1 MANILTIPESG
12 IYFDSGDPC
21 SGITPILTG
30 NASGVAI
37 QYDGYAGILV
47 NSSATGAN
55 YLDRFSVEGSNGRL
69 FGVTDETTGVIFSVN
84 DAAGLPIIE
93 VESTSEYD
101 KITIGE
107 YATDALVI
115 SGSSVKVTGSNVV
128 TEGYLTDGG
137 YLTSSTE
144 TYSTA
149 SELLAALL
157 TVDGTG
163 SNLDADKLD
172 SQESSYY
179 LNYSNFTN
187 TPTIPSAANN
197 ATITLLGGGG
207 ITTSIGDF
215 TTNQSANETL
225 TISHSD
231 TSSQASVNNSNG
243 TVIQDVF
250 LDTYGHITG
259 IGSTNL
265 DSRYNNYSLPA
276 GTSSERGG
284 FKIGY
289 SENGKNYPVEVSS
302 EQMFVNVPWVDTI
315 YTLTSGD
322 ITGALGFSPIS
333 TETDDQTLDEVLA
346 QGNSSELGIDV
357 GAITGSALTID
368 TNTLFVDST
377 NNRVGIGTLSP
388 SGELHVKNVS
398 ELYTSLAGADAA
410 VNFVDSGA
418 SVWRAGIRASD
429 DSFRFAQ
436 SSTSLD
442 TNVRVTIANGGNV
455 GIGTTTPAEKLQ
467 ISGAGSAVRAEVK
480 VTDGNQ
486 AWYKLTNTEGSGG
499 IYEDG
504 NRLNFFQNSATRMAI
519 DSIGNVGI
527 GTTAPSAKLDI
538 HTATNSNGLFIR
550 EDTDGS
556 ITHNFYVDSSDNGVG
571 VLYADGQ
578 SPKITLNTAGDSFF
592 NGGNVGIGTTSP
604 AQKLHVGSGHLQLD
618 DTYKIQ
624 WGGTNAR
631 IDGSNAS
638 DYLRFFTNDTERVR
652 IDSAGNV
659 GIGTT
664 SPSHKLEIGLT
675 SSVALANQPA
685 EPLFVSNDGNSVDG
699 KVFISVKHDTVN
711 TASAVGAGFKMT
723 AAAVTSGTASYDDSL
738 IFLKS
743 AGSSNVTVH
752 SAPRDIQFYVNN
764 HATNAGS
771 GANYNDLGDLA
782 LTIGEDTNA
791 TFAGGITTGGT
802 NATVKADRFSGI
814 GTGVVVGP
822 NSNGTVFLRPSG
834 VGSTTAQSSFTGT
847 LATIGTNAAFSG
859 NVGIGTTSPEVKLHV
874 GTAALGT
881 SPDTSADIIS
891 SGGITI
897 AANGKLSFDTVYYI
911 HGNIRYA
918 SGGTS
923 EAKLEYQGYYGHKF
937 ITRSANSSMVIKGD
951 TGNVGIGTT
960 APATKLHV
968 GSGSGATVDTAYQ
981 IVADSSGIAGIQI
994 LGSAS
999 QSCRVVFGD
1008 SADNDIGMI
1017 KYNHVDNDMSFNT
1030 SATEK
1035 VRITSAGNVGIGTT
1049 LPTNGKLV
1057 IAESGTSVG
1066 STIRLIG
1073 TNTSG
1078 SASQVS
1084 HITSYQPAGGAAEA
1098 SALDFKVRGADPYA
1112 TPSTVMTLLGGG
1124 NVGIGTTAPTE
1135 KLHVNGSVLATSFK
1149 KSGGSSGE
1157 FLKADG
1163 SVDSN
1168 SYLTSLGTAILDGDF
1183 TVTGLMKRT
1192 GAGTYTSITDN
1203 SSNWNAAAPLASPTF
1218 TGTPT
1223 APTAAANTNTTQIA
1237 TTAYVQTELSDLISA
1252 APAALDTLNEL
1263 AAALGDDAN
1272 FSTTVTNSIAA
1283 KLPLAGGTMTGAITT
1298 NSTFDG
1304 RNVSVDGTKLDTI
1317 ATSANNYSLP
1327 AGTSSERGGFKIG
1340 YSENGKNYP
1349 VEVSSEQMFVTVPW
1363 ADADTTYSAGAHL
1376 SLSGTTFNL
1385 NLGVA
1390 DAVLNIGHNS
1400 ISDEGEIVLDTSN
1413 AGSPQISFTEHGDA
1427 SWAIGVDDADNSF
1440 KIHGVAT
1447 SVIPTINGLA
1457 TPLFEIATNGLGYL
1471 GANRLFADNYHP
1483 NADTLTTARTIS
1495 LAGAVTGSVSF
1506 NGSSNVS
1513 ITTTATADP
1522 TLTLSGD
1529 ATGSATFTNLG
1540 NATLSVSV
1548 VNDSHTHTKLSGFPH
1563 QVEYDLIRAGNYNG
1577 LCMKARWDGA
1587 TTNRYWDMGHVDGSG
1602 TFTSGLKVFNNGNL
1616 TYKGDTVFH
1625 DTYHPN
1631 ADTLTTARTISLAG
1645 AVTGS
1650 VSFNGSSNV
1659 SITTT
1664 ATADPTLTLSGDASG
1679 SATFTNLGNATLSV
1693 TIADDSHNHTI
1704 SNIDGLQVALDAKA
1718 PLANPAL
1725 TGIPTAPTAAANT
1738 NTTQIATTAYVGTA
1752 VSNLVDS
1759 SPSTLNTLNELAAA
1773 LGDDAN
1779 FSTTVTNSIATKLPL
1794 AGGIMTGDLT
1804 LNYGYPRIKLIDTN
1818 HNSDYSI
1825 INADGNFAIYDDTNS
1840 AFRLNI
1846 LANGNVGIGTTTPS
1860 FKLETAGDVYNAGRD
1875 IGKRVNYASSQ
1886 GWVAAATMSSAI
1898 GYFGGNFSQNG
1909 QTGENKIEWG
1919 YNSKGVRSLLWQAI
1933 GNDAASDSDGGWGKT
1948 ITGLNAD
1955 RAYMSVVYVKRN
1967 GTNTSGSFYHGA
1979 SGSNTLN
1986 LNDTANTNPYFNS
1999 PNIVYLPQD
2008 VWCVSIGFLQANN
2021 DSNTAT
2027 NPIGGVY
2034 RLDTGE
2040 KILNSGTFKM
2050 GTGSSQIH
2058 RTYLYYSTDPAAHL
2072 SWCDP
2077 GFYEIDGTE
2086 PSIAEL
2092 LDSGDAD
2099 DVFWSASGNDIYND
2113 NSGNVGIGTTNPSG
2127 NSSKTTLHINSAT
2140 NGAAIRLSQAS
2151 NSALIR
2157 YDDTDGLQVGTIA
2170 SKKLS
2175 FETGDTT
2182 AITIDTSQNVGIG
2195 TTSPDAALHVAG
2207 AIPIAPT
2214 GSGVLMGLQSN
2225 YGIVHLN
2232 GSTGG
2237 ILDFSSSGVDRK
2249 GRILYDNAGNYM
2261 QIQTNGSDKVRI
2273 DSSGNVGIG
2282 TTSPTATLQVGDNYT
2297 INASYGGSALYIKN
2311 TGYNISSYDPQITS
2325 TSDIGSLITI
2335 SDNTT
2340 TGPTKAGL
2348 VLYND
2353 DVTVGGFSPMLL
2365 FSKRESG
2372 SSPYKATMAGIY
2384 ARSPLGTGD
2393 NGAWIDGELIFAT
2406 AGADSH
2412 GIKQRMVIDKEGNVG
2427 IGTTSPS
2434 EKLEVD
2440 GSVLATSFKKSG
2452 GSSSEFL
2459 KADGSVDSNSYLT
2472 SLGTAILDGDF
2483 TVSGL
2488 MKRTGAGTYT
2498 SITDNSSNWNA
2509 AAPLASPTFTGIP
2522 TAPTAAANTNTT
2534 QIATT
2539 AYVQTELSDLISAAP
2554 AALDTLNELAAA
2566 LGDDAN
2572 FSTTVTNSI
2581 AAKLPLSGGTMTG
2594 DLIVEDSEIHVG
2606 DKSNDHWTRFLHA
2619 AADGYG
2625 FDWQHNNATVLVN
2638 EQGSTNQVMVLGDVD
2653 ANNAMPGL
2661 FGIAHSANSGTSW
2674 TKKLDLR
2681 GDGDLYIGSSGT
2693 SKVFHDGY
2701 HPNADTLTTSRTI
2714 SLTGNV
2720 TGSVSFDGSS
2730 NVSISTSLAADS
2742 VGSTEIAANA
2752 VGASELNVSGN
2763 GTNTQFLRSNA
2774 DGTFTWAVPTDTNT
2788 VYTHPTYVGDDFSVD
2803 SGPLTGATV
2812 ISDIDINVTT
2822 DTLGHV
2828 TDANG
2833 TIATR
2838 TLTAADLGITAPNA
2852 PTSVTSTIVGQTI
2865 DLTFNESSTSS
2876 IDAYLVYSSVDG
2888 SDYGLIQVI
2897 PPADFSSTMSVI
2909 DTAFTHTGTQAY
2921 RVYAMKYGILS
2932 SAGTA
2937 SVSYTVSSAEP
2948 SNVEVI
2954 NMNNAYYVQWNPPST
2969 NDRFVTSYNVFKH
2982 EASTAGALLRAS
2994 ASLVYSGLNTNYM
3007 YQINGSNNNNF
3018 HQFWVETTIA

>member
-12 IYFDSGDPC
+12 IYFDGNTAGGAD
-21 SGITPILTG
+21 IPILTG
-30 NASGVAI
+30 NASAVSI
-37 QYDGYAGILV
+37 QYDGYAGIEV

-55 YLDRFSVEGSNGRL
+55 YLDRFSVEGANGRL
-69 FGVTDETTGVIFSVN
+69 FGVTDEVTGTVFSVN

-93 VESTSEYD
+93 VESTADHD

-107 YATDALVI
+107 YGTNALV
-115 SGSSVKVTGSNVV
+115 V
-128 TEGYLTDGG
+128 
-137 YLTSSTE
+137 
-144 TYSTA
+144 
-149 SELLAALL
+149 
-157 TVDGTG
+157 
-163 SNLDADKLD
+163 
-172 SQESSYY
+172 
-179 LNYSNFTN
+179 
-187 TPTIPSAANN
+187 
-197 ATITLLGGGG
+197 
-207 ITTSIGDF
+207 
-215 TTNQSANETL
+215 
-225 TISHSD
+225 
-231 TSSQASVNNSNG
+231 
-243 TVIQDVF
+243 
-250 LDTYGHITG
+250 
-259 IGSTNL
+259 
-265 DSRYNNYSLPA
+265 
-276 GTSSERGG
+276 
-284 FKIGY
+284 
-289 SENGKNYPVEVSS
+289 
-302 EQMFVNVPWVDTI
+302 
-315 YTLTSGD
+315 SGD
-322 ITGALGFSPIS
+322 S
-333 TETDDQTLDEVLA
+333 
-346 QGNSSELGIDV
+346 
-357 GAITGSALTID
+357 
-368 TNTLFVDST
+368 
-377 NNRVGIGTLSP
+377 VGIGTASPTEKLDVVGNIKASGTVTASNIGTIAAFEGNQNLRTTDPATFSIAKAQALLPSSAQDLFQLSSNDGTVRFRAGIT
-388 SGELHVKNVS
+388 SGNS
-398 ELYTSLAGADAA
+398 SSMIIGTQYTSLATAA
-410 VNFVDSGA
+410 LVVDNGNGNCALFGRGTAYTAEVSFAGNIPQFRLQNNGKTFTASVSGNTFRISDGA
-418 SVWRAGIRASD
+418 SPGTNDRLTISSAGDVGVTNLTASGTVT
-429 DSFRFAQ
+429 AGG
-436 SSTSLD
+436 
-442 TNVRVTIANGGNV
+442 VRVDPSSGEPAIQMVTASGTVKGITLTSENDMFFPAVHGKFDYSVGLRGQRGSVCGLEAGASGYDLVVSSAGTTLTVGGGTCSKVAIIKPLEVTGNITASGTVTAGGLAVEGQLSTGTSQFNVLNTEGGNFIFRSGIVGVSNNGASFLTANIDGSGGATRMVISSIGKV
-455 GIGTTTPAEKLQ
+455 GIGTTTPAEKL
-467 ISGAGSAVRAEVK
+467 
-480 VTDGNQ
+480 D
-486 AWYKLTNTEGSGG
+486 
-499 IYEDG
+499 
-504 NRLNFFQNSATRMAI
+504 
-519 DSIGNVGI
+519 
-527 GTTAPSAKLDI
+527 
-538 HTATNSNGLFIR
+538 
-550 EDTDGS
+550 
-556 ITHNFYVDSSDNGVG
+556 
-571 VLYADGQ
+571 
-578 SPKITLNTAGDSFF
+578 
-592 NGGNVGIGTTSP
+592 
-604 AQKLHVGSGHLQLD
+604 
-618 DTYKIQ
+618 
-624 WGGTNAR
+624 
-631 IDGSNAS
+631 
-638 DYLRFFTNDTERVR
+638 
-652 IDSAGNV
+652 
-659 GIGTT
+659 
-664 SPSHKLEIGLT
+664 
-675 SSVALANQPA
+675 
-685 EPLFVSNDGNSVDG
+685 
-699 KVFISVKHDTVN
+699 
-711 TASAVGAGFKMT
+711 
-723 AAAVTSGTASYDDSL
+723 
-738 IFLKS
+738 
-743 AGSSNVTVH
+743 
-752 SAPRDIQFYVNN
+752 
-764 HATNAGS
+764 
-771 GANYNDLGDLA
+771 
-782 LTIGEDTNA
+782 
-791 TFAGGITTGGT
+791 
-802 NATVKADRFSGI
+802 
-814 GTGVVVGP
+814 VVG
-822 NSNGTVFLRPSG
+822 
-834 VGSTTAQSSFTGT
+834 
-847 LATIGTNAAFSG
+847 
-859 NVGIGTTSPEVKLHV
+859 
-874 GTAALGT
+874 
-881 SPDTSADIIS
+881 
-891 SGGITI
+891 
-897 AANGKLSFDTVYYI
+897 
-911 HGNIRYA
+911 NI
-918 SGGTS
+918 
-923 EAKLEYQGYYGHKF
+923 
-937 ITRSANSSMVIKGD
+937 
-951 TGNVGIGTT
+951 
-960 APATKLHV
+960 
-968 GSGSGATVDTAYQ
+968 
-981 IVADSSGIAGIQI
+981 
-994 LGSAS
+994 
-999 QSCRVVFGD
+999 
-1008 SADNDIGMI
+1008 
-1017 KYNHVDNDMSFNT
+1017 
-1030 SATEK
+1030 
-1035 VRITSAGNVGIGTT
+1035 
-1049 LPTNGKLV
+1049 
-1057 IAESGTSVG
+1057 
-1066 STIRLIG
+1066 
-1073 TNTSG
+1073 
-1078 SASQVS
+1078 
-1084 HITSYQPAGGAAEA
+1084 
-1098 SALDFKVRGADPYA
+1098 
-1112 TPSTVMTLLGGG
+1112 
-1124 NVGIGTTAPTE
+1124 
-1135 KLHVNGSVLATSFK
+1135 LATSFK

-1203 SSNWNAAAPLASPTF
+1203 SSNWNTAYTDRNKWDGGATGLNAATGRASLGLGSAATVDSSEFATADQGTSAETAFGWGDHASAGYATLANPAL

-1283 KLPLAGGTMTGAITT
+1283 KLPLAGGTMTGPITTNSTFDGRNVSVDGTKLDTIETGATADQTDAEIRAAVEAATDSNVFTDADHSKLNAIEAGATADQSAAEILTAIKTVDGSGSGLDADLLDGVSSASFLRSDISDDSYRISQAGHGVPVNNLGSPSLSEMALHDEQFNNKTEFYPIANLKFYTSTDGSTWTEYTSFSDTNKRKFLGGDASSGIVIPNGTAHFRIELINNGNYVALNSLYMYWSSNSHNTTVKIRKQRGDGVWSQHTNSSATVSSWPGHLYLPFTSIWFNPSTTSTDHHRTVHFDFQPTWSTGAYSSTDINLYKFQVWGGYPAGKRNVYGTDENKNVTFPEVLAATGGNSTNWNTAYTVANAALPKAGGAMTGPITT

-1400 ISDEGEIVLDTSN
+1400 ISNEGEIVLDTSN

-1506 NGSSNVS
+1506 NGSS
-1513 ITTTATADP
+1513 D
-1522 TLTLSGD
+1522 
-1529 ATGSATFTNLG
+1529 
-1540 NATLSVSV
+1540 
-1548 VNDSHTHTKLSGFPH
+1548 
-1563 QVEYDLIRAGNYNG
+1563 
-1577 LCMKARWDGA
+1577 
-1587 TTNRYWDMGHVDGSG
+1587 
-1602 TFTSGLKVFNNGNL
+1602 
-1616 TYKGDTVFH
+1616 
-1625 DTYHPN
+1625 
-1631 ADTLTTARTISLAG
+1631 
-1645 AVTGS
+1645 
-1650 VSFNGSSNV
+1650 V

-1693 TIADDSHNHTI
+1693 TIADDSHNHII

-1725 TGIPTAPTAAANT
+1725 TGIPTAPTPSAGT
-1738 NTTQIATTAYVGTA
+1738 SSTQIATTAFVNSYF
-1752 VSNLVDS
+1752 VSN
-1759 SPSTLNTLNELAAA
+1759 
-1773 LGDDAN
+1773 
-1779 FSTTVTNSIATKLPL
+1779 
-1794 AGGIMTGDLT
+1794 
-1804 LNYGYPRIKLIDTN
+1804 R
-1818 HNSDYSI
+1818 
-1825 INADGNFAIYDDTNS
+1825 
-1840 AFRLNI
+1840 
-1846 LANGNVGIGTTTPS
+1846 
-1860 FKLETAGDVYNAGRD
+1860 LETPVQNFNPWG
-1875 IGKRVNYASSQ
+1875 VN
-1886 GWVAAATMSSAI
+1886 
-1898 GYFGGNFSQNG
+1898 
-1909 QTGENKIEWG
+1909 K
-1919 YNSKGVRSLLWQAI
+1919 
-1933 GNDAASDSDGGWGKT
+1933 
-1948 ITGLNAD
+1948 
-1955 RAYMSVVYVKRN
+1955 
-1967 GTNTSGSFYHGA
+1967 FYHGVETNRFHGRSEFLSLSVDGGSASAPSIYLTEGGYENSAGVYGTVGGSDVVLLYDFETNGLTGVNGFTYA
-1979 SGSNTLN
+1979 SGQ
-1986 LNDTANTNPYFNS
+1986 FH
-1999 PNIVYLPQD
+1999 
-2008 VWCVSIGFLQANN
+2008 
-2021 DSNTAT
+2021 
-2027 NPIGGVY
+2027 
-2034 RLDTGE
+2034 
-2040 KILNSGTFKM
+2040 
-2050 GTGSSQIH
+2050 IH
-2058 RTYLYYSTDPAAHL
+2058 FYYGRHP
-2072 SWCDP
+2072 
-2077 GFYEIDGTE
+2077 
-2086 PSIAEL
+2086 
-2092 LDSGDAD
+2092 
-2099 DVFWSASGNDIYND
+2099 
-2113 NSGNVGIGTTNPSG
+2113 
-2127 NSSKTTLHINSAT
+2127 
-2140 NGAAIRLSQAS
+2140 
-2151 NSALIR
+2151 
-2157 YDDTDGLQVGTIA
+2157 
-2170 SKKLS
+2170 
-2175 FETGDTT
+2175 T
-2182 AITIDTSQNVGIG
+2182 AITARVKDRNDSWTSMTMTGYGGVGNYISWRGTVPIYNYITAVEFTLTPQGTGGNTISLTELEYHGTRMGLSEGGLLTKNGGDIFGNLNVSGNVGIG

-2282 TTSPTATLQVGDNYT
+2282 TTTPSAKLEVAGSSKFLGTTHHSWFNNGSSEDTFIRGGKATSKVYINDSHSADVVIASGGGKVGIGTTAPEGKLHVWGGNAGAVVAEGEADDLIVENGSSGGVSILVPDSSNSNIRFGSPSVNSGALLRWNYNDGLMTAGTN
-2297 INASYGGSALYIKN
+2297 
-2311 TGYNISSYDPQITS
+2311 
-2325 TSDIGSLITI
+2325 
-2335 SDNTT
+2335 
-2340 TGPTKAGL
+2340 KAGAG
-2348 VLYND
+2348 YRIM
-2353 DVTVGGFSPMLL
+2353 T
-2365 FSKRESG
+2365 G
-2372 SSPYKATMAGIY
+2372 SFVEALRVAST
-2384 ARSPLGTGD
+2384 
-2393 NGAWIDGELIFAT
+2393 
-2406 AGADSH
+2406 
-2412 GIKQRMVIDKEGNVG
+2412 GNVG
-2427 IGTTSPS
+2427 IGTTSPMGKLHVS
-2434 EKLEVD
+2434 AGSAGTYTPTATTQFIIEDDQSTGITIANPDGSTGHLYFGSPSRQIGALISHSFGSAKMTIGTGYTGHEVSILSGNSVEAIRVNSTGSVGIGTTTPAEKLDVV
-2440 GSVLATSFKKSG
+2440 GNILATSFKKSG

-2488 MKRTGAGTYT
+2488 MKRTGVGTYA
-2498 SITDNSSNWNA
+2498 SITDNSSNWNTA
-2509 AAPLASPTFTGIP
+2509 YGWGNHASAGYATLANPALTGTP

-2606 DKSNDHWTRFLHA
+2606 DKSNDQWTRFLHA

-2625 FDWQHNNATVLVN
+2625 FDWQHNNATVIVN

-2653 ANNAMPGL
+2653 DNNAMPGL

-2865 DLTFNESSTSS
+2865 DLTFNASSTSN

-2969 NDRFVTSYNVFKH
+2969 NARFVTSYNVFKH

-3007 YQINGSNNNNF
+3007 YQINGNNNNNF